1 MSFLE
6 RQADGTIDKQA
17 YEENLSKFKDERD
30 AIQKKTFTKWV
41 NKHLKKAHRH
51 VNDLFTDL
59 QDGHNLISLL
69 EVLSGEQLPREKGRM
84 RFHML
89 QNVELVLNFLRYK
102 KIKLVNIRPEDIVDG
117 NPKLT
122 LGLIWTII
130 LHFQISDIVVGEEP
144 NVSAKDVL
152 LRWAKKSTAKY
163 PGVKVSDFTS
173 SWRDGL
179 AFNAIIHR
187 NRPDLLPEWREIRRR
202 TVRER
207 LETAFYTAEKVGVTR
222 LLDPEDVD
230 THEIDEK
237 SIITYISSMYDVFPE
252 PPFAHPLYDNEAQAL
267 TSEYREVA
275 SSLHLWI
282 REKISEMSQD
292 LPSNYDELRRLAHD
306 SAKFRS
312 EEVPARLR
320 DRQKLSSLYRDLQK
334 LYESTG
340 EVEIEPELHID
351 VLEKNWSKLQS
362 LHQERD
368 HAIQEELKKLDRL
381 QRLAEKVSRDCKR
394 LEPRMDDLES
404 RISDEAKRLDRLHPL
419 DAKHVVD
426 SIESELRSI
435 EENIQSLFQDVSTL
449 KAGGH
454 HQYPELNKRVGRLH
468 SRWVQLRS
476 ALHSKLITRLASL
489 SFPVVEERTV
499 TRQTRTV
506 LETRLVDT
514 NHHFRA
520 LQEAIDWVKS
530 KLKQLQEFEFSSDLS
545 GAKIEMTHHQRE
557 HREIDRFQSTVDQ
570 CASAK
575 SQFHGEEL
583 SLYTQH
589 LSTLQ
594 KIYAEL
600 LSLSNKRISEF
611 ETYVDF
617 LESITTQLAWLKE
630 KESIEVARDWSDKE
644 VNITAIQQ
652 YYENLM
658 AELERAEVVVRSLLE
673 RGESLLLQGHPASKA
688 ISVVLG
694 SLQSAWSRVLQFT
707 LALETHI
714 ATTRTVQNFFRD
726 LEQLRDWIHSRDE
739 ILNTTYSA
747 SEFSLDEGE
756 RLLRGMQELREELN
770 SRSTALSQMA
780 ERAQSVAP
788 IKQRRQPV
796 VRPIQVTAVCDY
808 KSDTVEI
815 EKGDQWILHD
825 NSALTK
831 WRVSPIGSTKDT
843 NVPGVVFLIPPPSKE
858 AKEAVESLARDF
870 DRTTALWQ
878 RKQLRLRQNMIFTTI
893 RVVRSWDLAQF
904 VAMGSEQR
912 NAIRKALNEDADKLL
927 AEGDPN
933 DPQLRRLRREMAEV
947 NRLFDE
953 FEALANQQEEN
964 KNAIRAITEK
974 CSHLQEALEEA
985 ERVLTMRLSSSIP
998 RDVHSLEHLIVQHKE
1013 FETSLK
1019 GLTGEIEGLQSMF
1032 NSLTRKT
1039 PGVQSRVEAILQQ
1052 WNHIWNYSHLF
1063 VERLKCVEITL
1074 SALDD
1079 ATNVVSE
1086 LELKLSSFG
1095 DMPSDLESLQNVH
1108 DDLIRVQNS
1117 IAAQQPVVDQL
1128 IEDATNTRRLVVKSR
1143 ERLRSH
1149 DHSDMD
1155 RLDDDVNAVTQ
1166 RWNNLCASLV
1176 DRLRCCEAAYSLL
1189 DTYGKTYQ
1197 TEVKFIDESYS
1208 ELNNLPPVSHGKHH
1222 IEPTKVLFTS
1232 IVERTQPLEQ
1242 VNIDGGRFIRE
1253 AKIYNLALG
1262 KFRAA
1267 VAIAQP
1273 SFDGD
1278 SRPESEWPS
1287 GEEEIAEQLD
1297 KINHRYLALVSILQD
1312 RLRQICAISNDP
1324 QLREFVSKLQPAHLK
1339 TFRTEFTLTETSTQ
1353 LPDRWRIT
1361 ETDSMGINGS
1371 KPPSSPEKTGIG
1383 TDVINRTGIYH
1394 PTTGAEMTVSEAI
1407 KARILDVRTGR
1418 INLSPDKSIDIQE
1431 GVVMGIIAQALASEL
1446 LGPSNISG
1454 SKNLLE
1460 AIQKELSLAEG
1471 SPLRVC
1477 LSDAIDLGLVS
1488 SSGYLDRET
1497 GRTIPL
1503 ESAPL
1508 ADIPEIVNNDIK
1520 LTVTESIESNV
1531 LPSDVIDARN
1541 KGLIQRPQT
1550 LYDILDLH
1558 SSQENHVDTIFGS
1571 LTLQE
1576 CINKKV
1582 LDFDSFNSI
1591 LDIKSGKML
1600 TLKSA
1605 LETGVITED
1614 WQFKDTKSNR
1624 VIDLKSAIDEGY
1636 IASVIVRSIFDID
1649 CFKNFETGEFVSFNK
1664 AVALD
1669 LLQNGELVTKKSGK
1683 TVPIKDALKDN
1694 LVKKNIWEILDRKV
1708 GIMSGGKELTLF
1720 GAAFKCYID
1729 PKTGF
1734 VLDRRKN
1741 RLCYKDA
1748 LDKKIITKEGL
1759 SVLKSCLA
1767 ITVTET
1773 KPLFKKSNSSPVK
1786 QGLKKILDTLAMKKK
1801 DELPDRGMPLKEAID
1816 KGLFDPN
1823 SGLFHIP
1830 GTDRL
1835 VSFEECLR
1843 LNILDPNSG
1852 VLNDGKKTLTFI
1864 RAIEKK
1870 IMTPLGEFEGMSLSD
1885 AISKGFIIF
1894 EGEPYEISK
1903 GAILD
1908 PTSGLIVYADSRKPE
1923 KLLEAVCEGLPA
1935 VIKDPKGNP
1944 VDLQTAKETF
1954 LSNERY
1960 DPEGLNLTPMEAIK
1974 QGFITFKPVASKL
1987 SVDRFTTAK
1996 DFILRGLF
2004 DPRTSSFTDTSGKKI
2019 SFTEVVDYIDP
2030 HTLVKDLET
2039 GEFIPIKNAKFDE
2052 NGEMIDPRTG
2062 RSVPFFT
2069 ACKLNWIRPKKTA
2082 PKPKFGLQEA
2092 VDKGILGSDGFVTH
2106 ENIKVPL
2113 FSAIADGILDCDKI
2127 GIIANNNLI
2136 PVSKAVES
2144 NILDLNKGK
2153 LESDDLILRFQ
2164 KGDVRQLEKPV
2175 ALEALIKKGLATKGI
2190 TDPITKDSITLQE
2203 AIRRYI
2209 VDPDIS
2215 FCKDTVNDEFI
2226 DLNVAIDRG
2235 VIKYKFKDTKSGS
2248 KLLLPEALERQLII
2262 TKLDKMSIVNALQY
2276 FKDGK
2281 FLNPKTGEMV
2291 TLNEALKSFID
2302 SSSTKFKDPKND
2314 AIITV
2319 EEALESGLLDGENSI
2334 LTYPYR
2340 VPLDVAYSKGIL
2352 LPSVAPMTLAEALIQ
2367 DLYDPVTGKLMIEGS
2382 KTILQCLKE
2391 NLITDSPLILGNG
2404 DLISLKQ
2411 AIDEGL
2417 IDPNSG
2423 MVVVEG
2429 DSLNLKEAL
2438 EQGHF
2443 VTKRLYPVPEAVRKL
2458 YNPISGKFTDPTT
2471 CNKLTTD
2478 EALDKVLDQ
2487 STTLVKLGNQVKTFE
2502 GSVKEGQFRNI
2513 DLKHALD
2520 EGIIMELDRPLP
2532 FAEALKTLFDPD
2544 SSLFLDPDGSYVP
2557 LEEAILLGLVDG
2569 KSEVET
2575 SRGVLPLEDAI
2586 AFGLVNSSTI
2596 DGVDLRVL
2604 ARRPISLQ
2612 EAVVKFYKNKKF
2624 PQGNLRDAISDGFV
2638 DDTRLLCYSS
2648 KPLSLR
2654 EAKQSGIIDDCRNTI
2669 CGMDLSEG
2677 LMKGL
2682 IINLEG
2688 PFSLYDALKFGFYQD
2703 RFVHPNSGKIMNLTQ
2718 AVEEGFIDPSIST
2731 IKTPNDNYIILD
2743 KSIMGELD
2751 KGDLIRYKNEGIIV
2765 PHMGMDLEEAIRSKL
2780 FKNGKFIA
2788 PLENKKV
2795 GLNFGIKSGLLNPD
2809 TTYLSYAGR
2818 LKDLNQSLND
2828 GLVDAESCVVRIEE
2842 GIPFDEAFH
2851 RGILITVPRVKPP
2864 DVPGEDTMMFK
2875 DTAKRRLLRLADAR
2889 RKGLVDSAGRA
2900 LDTLNSKLLDL
2911 DSALETGLIVK
2922 KISLMDALDYNL
2934 YNPTTGRFNDPFS
2947 VGSVQGRKRL
2957 TLSEAIDVG
2966 LIDPKS
2972 VLIRFGGEIHDL
2984 PSAIRVG
2991 AIDPHTGKIIDG
3003 ENQLDFLK
3011 GKAKGY
3017 FIVAQSR
3024 QAMEEKYKLCDD
3036 NLQSLLEWIGEIE
3049 ARLAQQEPVQ
3059 EDLDRLRNQ
3068 INILK
3073 LLKEELDSQQRMV
3086 FNCLEEVRTV
3096 ASTGNEYLTR
3106 DEVSTLERNGKS
3118 LRSRYDRAIDRTDK
3132 LLKRLTNAGDH
3143 LSKFKSETKS
3153 LTEWMTKA
3161 KRQIEEKERQLSSL
3175 NANDTSVR
3183 ELLGDVIAHQADLR
3197 FISMAANKFYE
3208 ESKEF
3213 LSTLN
3218 DFRTSLQSRLSHID
3232 YSLSGSEIK
3241 GIVNKVSN
3249 EYRDLLSRANAL
3261 SDKVTGLNAKKRD
3274 FDQALERLRQW
3285 MSTAE
3290 PRANKALSEPLAAD
3304 PHGLEEQ
3311 LNRAKTLNN
3320 EFLAQGRL
3328 VDNMKQALDSLPK
3341 DPSITGPL
3349 EATVSDLAR
3358 RYSHLSE
3365 SLSNRC
3371 GILESALAQSQG
3383 VEDSLDSITSWLSSA
3398 ENSLKSLSRPAS
3410 LLKDR
3415 LEDQI
3420 RELRLLLS
3428 DIDTHRDTVDGVV
3441 NQAKALVGQQSNH
3454 RLAKRVETK
3463 LKDVLSRFEKLSERA
3478 SKRSELL
3485 GEITAGLTSF
3495 SAQASE
3501 TENWLTEA
3509 NELLSTEGSI
3519 ESLLTQRESKREIVE
3534 KVLREGRALVSKKDV
3549 TDTGHVRDRL
3559 KNIESSWRELNTLL
3573 DERQRLIRSRAEHTQ
3588 SYEKLRDQ
3596 VLSWLQSM
3604 ESRIASLEPTAL
3616 QMEVLKR
3623 QAEEIK
3629 PLIKEHKEYASTVDR
3644 LFDIGSSLESM
3655 ARSDSPTR
3663 RRSSTSPIKRISS
3676 SSLLRR
3682 NSQEGSPSPTKS
3694 LFNVTSPLS
3703 TASSGFGS
3711 RRSSQDIFHVEEVT
3725 GVQQELSEI
3734 NNRYSSIGVKVNER
3748 LLEID
3753 NCREELRKATE
3764 SLKSLDS
3771 FLERISRSQP
3781 REGLPNG
3788 REEADKINR
3797 VLKGLV
3803 EEMYEKQSALDSTRT
3818 NVNELLRKRPGAI
3831 GSDQLSSHVS
3841 QVATK
3846 WRSLHD
3852 SLKARIQFVEDVKD
3866 VYDSYELLSNW
3877 LSAKERMFAALGPIS
3892 PDPRMVQI
3900 QIDQVQVLREEMRAT
3915 RPQLDHLVT
3924 VCSSVAGATPDGVK
3938 LRAKVSGISDRWEE
3952 LSRKLEDRASS
3963 LGAAVDS
3970 SRDFD
3975 SGLTR
3980 LKDALSNIS
3989 LQVDAIPS
3997 EPSEESLRKIQG
4009 CERQLEGVRQLL
4021 ADAEAAGAELCR
4033 VLTDPASRSD
4043 IQAKLGEVNKQYS
4056 LLQAKLDLRKAEIE
4070 ALVKDGKEFDAAV
4083 AKTLGWVSDSLT
4095 NLSDR
4100 LLISADRDIL
4110 QQQVDN
4116 HEPIYRE
4123 MLSKEHEVVLL
4134 LERGGKRE
4142 VESLRQ
4148 QWERLRREAT
4158 DRQTRLQTC
4167 MEHCRKY
4174 YKGLEAF
4181 IPWLSQV
4188 ENKLESLSP
4197 ESFSRRDLDKHLRDL
4212 ASLRNDVWKKSGEF
4226 EHLRSLGETFIG
4238 ACDVDKDVV
4247 TKEISAI
4254 RERWDRLNNDLVSK
4268 TSRLEELGRRLAET
4282 SERLRGMSHSI
4293 QRCEDRLG
4301 THDSLST
4308 TADPATLMKLKTL
4321 KDEVQALRAPLSQL
4335 NQTCEDLDRELALEA
4350 PGKQSGLMEEVVGLG
4365 ERLDDLSERLRDRC
4379 STAESAAVAA
4389 QQYNERVRLL
4399 TGDMSALEMELE
4411 GMKPPGRDFK
4421 TLRAQHDQLSSFN
4434 GKLSRASDAVS
4445 EALALADRLVDSG
4458 LSTEPTRRQADVLS
4472 RQLIHL
4478 EERAKSREEDLDKA
4492 ESSLRDYESLYND
4505 AISALDTAEEE
4516 LRRLRPVGS
4525 EVETLRSQQAEA
4537 RITQSDIIEP
4547 AGKAVDV
4554 AASSGRAL
4562 IASAGPGVSVTH
4574 LASGIDQL
4582 RSRWEALNAKMVDRT
4597 RKLDSAL
4604 LQSGKFQEALEG
4616 LARWLS
4622 DTEEMVANQRPP
4634 SADYNVVKA
4643 QLQEQKFLIKMIN
4656 DREESLA
4663 SLAQLGDEME
4673 GERVSGELRRLQERF
4688 NDLSSGS
4695 RKRMCDLEAALAAA
4709 KLMQDKLVP
4718 VVEWME
4724 KAERKVKDM
4733 ELVPTDEEKIQQRI
4747 REHDALHSEILRKK
4761 PSLSELTEVGSDL
4774 MALVGEDEASGV
4786 ADRVQD
4792 LADRYSAL
4800 VDASDNIGRLLES
4813 SRTGLRHLVL
4823 TYQGLQG
4830 WMEDMENRLGRHRIL
4845 AVHTDKLLAQM
4856 EDLADLTEEISQHQ
4870 IDVDGT
4876 VDSGL
4881 ELMKHISSDEAIQL
4895 KEKLDSLQRRYNS
4908 LTTRGAEL
4916 LKQAQEGL
4924 PLVQQFHN
4932 AHGRLVDWI
4941 QGAEAVLQSAEPRE
4955 ESINALE
4962 SDIQEFRPVV
4972 ENINQIGPQLCS
4984 LSPGEGASTIEG
4996 LVTRDNRRFD
5006 AVCDQ
5011 IQRKAERLH
5020 MYKQR
5025 SLEVLGDIDS
5035 LLEWFREAEAG
5046 LREAEPP
5053 SSEANII
5060 RLQLK
5065 EHRALSDDIA
5075 SQRGRVRDVLVTAKK
5090 VIREA
5095 SPHDDSS
5102 LMRDKM
5108 TDLRE
5113 AVDTVWSASGER
5125 LATLEQ
5131 ALGLAEH
5138 LAESHAHL
5146 SAWLGE
5152 METSSKALP
5161 PPSIRP
5167 DVIAQ
5172 QQDRTELLL
5181 QSIAEHKPLVDK
5193 LNKTGEAL
5201 IGLVAED
5208 EGVKVHEI
5216 LDSDNSRYERLKAS
5230 LRERQGALEQALQE
5244 SSRATDKLEGMLRAL
5259 ASTADELSSLGPVS
5273 AHPPRLREQIKEVSQ
5288 LSDQLSKREEAFRAV
5303 KKAAEEVISKA
5314 QDKQDPAVKDVR
5326 RKLEKLGSLWEELQ
5340 TATSARGASLQRALE
5355 VAGEFW
5361 AELESVMGTLADL
5374 EASLAS
5380 QQPPAVRPQ
5389 AIVKQQQALQE
5400 IKAEIDQTKP
5410 EVEVVRKRGEKLMS
5424 LCGDADKPEVR
5435 KHIED
5440 LDTAWDN
5447 VTAAFARREE
5457 NLIHAM
5463 ERAMEFHGALDE
5475 ITRLLSQAEE
5485 RFSRLGPIG
5494 ADIKTV
5500 KKQIEELKEFKADV
5514 DPHMVKVEAL
5524 NRQAGDLSERTSAEE
5539 SQALRGPLSSVNSR
5553 WDTLT
5558 RGMAERAR
5566 HLEQSLLRLGQF
5578 QHALSELI
5586 AWIDA
5591 TDKTLDEE
5599 IRPTA
5604 GDPHLLEVQLAKLK
5618 VLVNDIQAHQSS
5630 VDTLNDAGRQ
5640 LVETGQGSLEASTT
5654 QEKLK
5659 SLNRRWDDLLGKVAS
5674 RRSELEEALRDAQR
5688 FNGEV
5693 QDMFGW
5699 LAEVDAAIAA
5709 SKPAGGLP
5717 ETASEQLERFMEI
5730 YNDLESARP
5739 KVEALLT
5746 QGNDYLKRA
5755 EGNNAQGLSANLKAL
5770 KQRWEAVQG
5779 RANDKKIKLEIA
5791 LKEATEFH
5799 NALQSFVD
5807 WLTSAEKTLANLKPV
5822 SRVLETI
5829 LTQIEEH
5836 KLFQKEVGVHR
5847 ETMIQLD
5854 KKGTHL
5860 KYFSQKQDVILIK
5873 NLLISVQHRWERVV
5887 SKSAERTRALDH
5899 GYKEAKEFHDLWSN
5913 LMNWL
5918 SETDKKLDEITTE
5931 IAGAG
5936 NDPVKLKARLAK
5948 HKETQ
5953 KAIAQKQ
5960 GAYDQT
5966 MRVGKTLRERAP
5978 KSDESKL
5985 KTAVSQLRELWSLVS
6000 SKAVTGQRK
6009 LEEALLYCGQFKE
6022 ALESLLDWLKRTEK
6036 TLSQETRIYGDL
6048 DTVQNLIE
6056 QHKVLEE
6063 ELRNRSTQMESLERS
6078 GRELSERA
6086 DSTGLKTQLIELNK
6100 LWTTVVNLASDRS
6113 TALKAALKH
6122 AEELH
6127 KAVHMLL
6134 EWLSD
6139 AEMRLRFVDSL
6150 PDDEAETRVQIA
6162 EHDKFMR
6169 EMTDKEKEK
6178 DSTIALAEKIL
6189 AKAHPDG
6196 AAVIKHWITII
6207 QSRWEEV
6214 SSWAKQRSEK
6224 LHIHLNSL
6232 RDMDTLLEE
6241 LLSWLALRESDLL
6254 EKESRDLPNIIPE
6267 TERLIV
6273 EHDSFMEETMTRE
6286 VEVNSV
6292 FRAKQ
6297 LKEKKTTKK
6306 TSKDETRQ
6314 STQELN
6320 EIQRR
6325 QSMKSSREHLTNLDR
6340 RTSRSSPAQDMIDGH
6355 PRIGPKFPPKG
6366 SKTLEPQFRCA
6377 RSRLLYERWRGVW
6390 QQSWERQRRLRD
6402 HLAHLQE
6409 LDRLAN
6415 FSWDDW
6421 RKRFLKFMNHKKS
6434 RLTDLFRKMDKN
6446 NDGLIPRD
6454 DFIDGIIKTKF
6465 DTSKLEMGAVADMFD
6480 HNSEGYIDWKEFIA
6494 ALRPDWEERK
6504 PATEAEK
6511 IHDEVK
6517 RLVMLCTCRQKFRVF
6532 QVGEGK
6538 YRFGDSQKLRLVRI
6552 LRSTVMVR
6560 VGGGWVALEEFLVKN
6575 DPCRAGEL
6583 LSELMPIFESLRA
6596 KEALPCA
6603 FPLSVVGQQ
6612 GHSPHTCRIREKSE
6626 RSVPMSGR
6634 RSTESGRSPG
6644 STPGSAPSSRPA
6656 SRSGSRPGSRPIS
6669 RHSSSLS
6676 LATSEEGTPS
6686 RIPRWSRGKPS
6697 VNGSG
6702 GTRTQIPESSSSTS
6716 SISSRSFSGS
6726 SIPRPIRSPAGTKTP
6741 TARRE
6746 SFKL

>member
-1 MSFLE
+1 MSNT
-6 RQADGTIDKQA
+6 QI
-17 YEENLSKFKDERD
+17 
-30 AIQKKTFTKWV
+30 FT
-41 NKHLKKAHRH
+41 
-51 VNDLFTDL
+51 
-59 QDGHNLISLL
+59 
-69 EVLSGEQLPREKGRM
+69 
-84 RFHML
+84 
-89 QNVELVLNFLRYK
+89 
-102 KIKLVNIRPEDIVDG
+102 
-117 NPKLT
+117 
-122 LGLIWTII
+122 
-130 LHFQISDIVVGEEP
+130 
-144 NVSAKDVL
+144 
-152 LRWAKKSTAKY
+152 
-163 PGVKVSDFTS
+163 
-173 SWRDGL
+173 
-179 AFNAIIHR
+179 
-187 NRPDLLPEWREIRRR
+187 PD
-202 TVRER
+202 
-207 LETAFYTAEKVGVTR
+207 
-222 LLDPEDVD
+222 
-230 THEIDEK
+230 
-237 SIITYISSMYDVFPE
+237 
-252 PPFAHPLYDNEAQAL
+252 
-267 TSEYREVA
+267 
-275 SSLHLWI
+275 
-282 REKISEMSQD
+282 
-292 LPSNYDELRRLAHD
+292 
-306 SAKFRS
+306 
-312 EEVPARLR
+312 
-320 DRQKLSSLYRDLQK
+320 
-334 LYESTG
+334 
-340 EVEIEPELHID
+340 
-351 VLEKNWSKLQS
+351 
-362 LHQERD
+362 
-368 HAIQEELKKLDRL
+368 
-381 QRLAEKVSRDCKR
+381 
-394 LEPRMDDLES
+394 
-404 RISDEAKRLDRLHPL
+404 
-419 DAKHVVD
+419 
-426 SIESELRSI
+426 ESEVRAASEILD
-435 EENIQSLFQDVSTL
+435 IQPSTS
-449 KAGGH
+449 AGG
-454 HQYPELNKRVGRLH
+454 V
-468 SRWVQLRS
+468 
-476 ALHSKLITRLASL
+476 
-489 SFPVVEERTV
+489 
-499 TRQTRTV
+499 
-506 LETRLVDT
+506 
-514 NHHFRA
+514 
-520 LQEAIDWVKS
+520 
-530 KLKQLQEFEFSSDLS
+530 S
-545 GAKIEMTHHQRE
+545 GA
-557 HREIDRFQSTVDQ
+557 SV
-570 CASAK
+570 S
-575 SQFHGEEL
+575 
-583 SLYTQH
+583 
-589 LSTLQ
+589 
-594 KIYAEL
+594 
-600 LSLSNKRISEF
+600 
-611 ETYVDF
+611 YV
-617 LESITTQLAWLKE
+617 
-630 KESIEVARDWSDKE
+630 
-644 VNITAIQQ
+644 
-652 YYENLM
+652 
-658 AELERAEVVVRSLLE
+658 
-673 RGESLLLQGHPASKA
+673 P
-688 ISVVLG
+688 
-694 SLQSAWSRVLQFT
+694 
-707 LALETHI
+707 
-714 ATTRTVQNFFRD
+714 
-726 LEQLRDWIHSRDE
+726 
-739 ILNTTYSA
+739 
-747 SEFSLDEGE
+747 
-756 RLLRGMQELREELN
+756 
-770 SRSTALSQMA
+770 
-780 ERAQSVAP
+780 
-788 IKQRRQPV
+788 
-796 VRPIQVTAVCDY
+796 
-808 KSDTVEI
+808 
-815 EKGDQWILHD
+815 
-825 NSALTK
+825 
-831 WRVSPIGSTKDT
+831 
-843 NVPGVVFLIPPPSKE
+843 
-858 AKEAVESLARDF
+858 
-870 DRTTALWQ
+870 
-878 RKQLRLRQNMIFTTI
+878 
-893 RVVRSWDLAQF
+893 
-904 VAMGSEQR
+904 
-912 NAIRKALNEDADKLL
+912 
-927 AEGDPN
+927 
-933 DPQLRRLRREMAEV
+933 
-947 NRLFDE
+947 
-953 FEALANQQEEN
+953 
-964 KNAIRAITEK
+964 
-974 CSHLQEALEEA
+974 
-985 ERVLTMRLSSSIP
+985 
-998 RDVHSLEHLIVQHKE
+998 
-1013 FETSLK
+1013 
-1019 GLTGEIEGLQSMF
+1019 
-1032 NSLTRKT
+1032 
-1039 PGVQSRVEAILQQ
+1039 
-1052 WNHIWNYSHLF
+1052 
-1063 VERLKCVEITL
+1063 
-1074 SALDD
+1074 
-1079 ATNVVSE
+1079 
-1086 LELKLSSFG
+1086 
-1095 DMPSDLESLQNVH
+1095 
-1108 DDLIRVQNS
+1108 
-1117 IAAQQPVVDQL
+1117 
-1128 IEDATNTRRLVVKSR
+1128 
-1143 ERLRSH
+1143 
-1149 DHSDMD
+1149 
-1155 RLDDDVNAVTQ
+1155 
-1166 RWNNLCASLV
+1166 
-1176 DRLRCCEAAYSLL
+1176 
-1189 DTYGKTYQ
+1189 
-1197 TEVKFIDESYS
+1197 
-1208 ELNNLPPVSHGKHH
+1208 
-1222 IEPTKVLFTS
+1222 VLFTS

-1253 AKIYNLALG
+1253 AKKERKKKKGDPTNTTLQIYNLALG

-1267 VAIAQP
+1267 VAISQP

-1278 SRPESEWPS
+1278 SRPDSEWPS

-1371 KPPSSPEKTGIG
+1371 KPPSPPEKTGIG

-1460 AIQKELSLAEG
+1460 AIQKEISLAEG

-1497 GRTIPL
+1497 GQTIPL

-1520 LTVTESIESNV
+1520 LTVSEAIDSGV

-1550 LYDILDLH
+1550 LYDILDLN
-1558 SSQENHVDTIFGS
+1558 SSEESHVDTIFGS

-1576 CINKKV
+1576 CINKNV

-1605 LETGVITED
+1605 LETGVMTED
-1614 WQFKDTKSNR
+1614 WQFKDTKNNR
-1624 VIDLKSAIDEGY
+1624 VIGLKSAIDEGY

-1649 CFKNFETGEFVSFNK
+1649 CFKNFETGDFVSFNK
-1664 AVALD
+1664 ALALD
-1669 LLQNGELVTKKSGK
+1669 ILQNGELVTKKSGK
-1683 TVPIKDALKDN
+1683 TVPINDALKDN

-1759 SVLKSCLA
+1759 NVLKSCLA

-1773 KPLFKKSNSSPVK
+1773 KPLFKKNNSSPIK

-1801 DELPDRGMPLKEAID
+1801 VELPDCGMPLKEAID
-1816 KGLFDPN
+1816 KGLFDPS

-1903 GAILD
+1903 DAILD
-1908 PTSGLIVYADSRKPE
+1908 PSSGLIVYADSRKPE

-1935 VIKDPKGNP
+1935 MIKDPKGNP
-1944 VDLQTAKETF
+1944 VDLQTAKESF

-1996 DFILRGLF
+1996 DFVLRGLF

-2019 SFTEVVDYIDP
+2019 SFSEVVDYIDP
-2030 HTLVKDLET
+2030 HTLVKDLQT
-2039 GEFIPIKNAKFDE
+2039 GDFIPIKSAKFDE

-2069 ACKLNWIRPKKTA
+2069 ACKLNWIRPKKSA

-2092 VDKGILGSDGFVTH
+2092 VDKGILENDGFVKY

-2113 FSAIADGILDCDKI
+2113 FLAIADGILDCDKV
-2127 GIIANNNLI
+2127 GVIANNNLI

-2153 LESDDLILRFQ
+2153 LESDDLILRF
-2164 KGDVRQLEKPV
+2164 KTGDVRPLEKPV
-2175 ALEALIKKGLATKGI
+2175 ALEALIRKGIATKGI
-2190 TDPITKDSITLQE
+2190 IDPITKDSITLQE

-2215 FCKDTVNDEFI
+2215 FCKDTVNDEFV

-2235 VIKYKFKDTKSGS
+2235 LIKYRFKDTKSGS
-2248 KLLLPEALERQLII
+2248 NLLLSEALERQLIV
-2262 TKLDKMSIVNALQY
+2262 TKLDKMSIVNALKY
-2276 FKDGK
+2276 FEDGK

-2302 SSSTKFKDPKND
+2302 SSSSKFKDPKND

-2367 DLYDPVTGKLMIEGS
+2367 DLYDPVTGKLIIGGG

-2411 AIDEGL
+2411 AIDEGH
-2417 IDPNSG
+2417 IDPDSG
-2423 MVVVEG
+2423 MVAVDG

-2438 EQGHF
+2438 QHGHF

-2487 STTLVKLGNQVKTFE
+2487 STTVVKLGNEVKTFE

-2513 DLKHALD
+2513 DLKHALE

-2612 EAVVKFYKNKKF
+2612 EAVLKFYKDKKF

-2638 DDTRLLCYSS
+2638 DDTRLLCHSN

-2654 EAKQSGIIDDCRNTI
+2654 DAKQLGIIDDCRNTI

-2677 LMKGL
+2677 MKKGL

-2688 PFSLYDALKFGFYQD
+2688 PFSLYDALKFGFYED

-2718 AVEEGFIDPSIST
+2718 AVEEGFIDPSISP
-2731 IKTPNDNYIILD
+2731 IKTPNNDYTMLD
-2743 KSIMGELD
+2743 KSIMDELD
-2751 KGDLIRYKNEGIIV
+2751 KGDLMCYKNEGIIV
-2765 PHMGMDLEEAIRSKL
+2765 PHTGMDLEEAIRSKL

-2795 GLNFGIKSGLLNPD
+2795 SLNSGIKSGLLNPG
-2809 TTYLSYAGR
+2809 TTYLTYAGR

-2828 GLVDAESCVVRIEE
+2828 GLVDAEDCVVKVEE

-2889 RKGLVDSAGRA
+2889 RKGLVDNAGRA

-2957 TLSEAIDVG
+2957 TLLEAIDVG

-2972 VLIRFGGEIHDL
+2972 VLIRFGGAIHDL
-2984 PSAIRVG
+2984 SSAINVG
-2991 AIDPHTGKIIDG
+2991 AIDPHTGKIIDE

-3036 NLQSLLEWIGEIE
+3036 NLRSLLEWIGEIE

-3118 LRSRYDRAIDRTDK
+3118 LRSRYDRAIDKTDK

-3175 NANDTSVR
+3175 SANDTSVR

-3290 PRANKALSEPLAAD
+3290 PRANKAL
-3304 PHGLEEQ
+3304 
-3311 LNRAKTLNN
+3311 
-3320 EFLAQGRL
+3320 
-3328 VDNMKQALDSLPK
+3328 DSLPK
-3341 DPSITGPL
+3341 DPSITNSL

-3358 RYSHLSE
+3358 RYTNLSE

-3371 GILESALAQSQG
+3371 GVLESALAQSQG

-3509 NELLSTEGSI
+3509 NELLATEGSI
-3519 ESLLTQRESKREIVE
+3519 EPLLTQRESKRDIVE

-3596 VLSWLQSM
+3596 
-3604 ESRIASLEPTAL
+3604 
-3616 QMEVLKR
+3616 
-3623 QAEEIK
+3623 
-3629 PLIKEHKEYASTVDR
+3629 PLIKEHKDYGSTVDR

-3803 EEMYEKQSALDSTRT
+3803 EE
-3818 NVNELLRKRPGAI
+3818 I
-3831 GSDQLSSHVS
+3831 
-3841 QVATK
+3841 
-3846 WRSLHD
+3846 
-3852 SLKARIQFVEDVKD
+3852 IQFVEDVKD

-3915 RPQLDHLVT
+3915 RPQLEHLVT
-3924 VCSSVAGATPDGVK
+3924 VCSSVAGATPDGTK
-3938 LRAKVSGISDRWEE
+3938 LSGISDRWEE

-3997 EPSEESLRKIQG
+3997 EPSEESLRKIQ
-4009 CERQLEGVRQLL
+4009 LL

-4043 IQAKLGEVNKQYS
+4043 IQAKLGDVNKQYS

-4116 HEPIYRE
+4116 HE
-4123 MLSKEHEVVLL
+4123 
-4134 LERGGKRE
+4134 
-4142 VESLRQ
+4142 
-4148 QWERLRREAT
+4148 
-4158 DRQTRLQTC
+4158 
-4167 MEHCRKY
+4167 EHCRKY

-4212 ASLRNDVWKKSGEF
+4212 SSLRNDVWKKSGEF

-4247 TKEISAI
+4247 TKEISAV

-4268 TSRLEELGRRLAET
+4268 TSRLEELGRRLSET

-4321 KDEVQALRAPLSQL
+4321 RDDVQALRPPLSQL

-4350 PGKQSGLMEEVVGLG
+4350 SGKQSGLMEEVVGLG

-4399 TGDMSALEMELE
+4399 TGDLSALEMELE
-4411 GMKPPGRDFK
+4411 SMKPPGRDFK
-4421 TLRAQHDQLSSFN
+4421 TLRTQHDQLSSFN

-4458 LSTEPTRRQADVLS
+4458 LSTEPTRRQADILS
-4472 RQLIHL
+4472 KQLIHL

-4505 AISALDTAEEE
+4505 AISALDIAEDE

-4562 IASAGPGVSVTH
+4562 IASAGAGVSVTH
-4574 LASGIDQL
+4574 LASGIEQL

-4643 QLQEQKFLIKMIN
+4643 QLQEQKFLMKMIN

-4673 GERVSGELRRLQERF
+4673 GGIVSGELRRLQERF

-4695 RKRMCDLEAALAAA
+4695 RKRMCDLEAALTAA
-4709 KLMQDKLVP
+4709 KLMQARVKLDKLVP

-4724 KAERKVKDM
+4724 RTERKVKDM

-5152 METSSKALP
+5152 METSAKALP

-5216 LDSDNSRYERLKAS
+5216 LDSDNSRYERLKGS

-5303 KKAAEEVISKA
+5303 KRAAEEVISKA

-5640 LVETGQGSLEASTT
+5640 LVETVTSRATSAKVSQISAISLRLDEEQCTGQPCSEVLLLPNSLT
-5654 QEKLK
+5654 LFPFIIV
-5659 SLNRRWDDLLGKVAS
+5659 W
-5674 RRSELEEALRDAQR
+5674 

-5699 LAEVDAAIAA
+5699 LAEVDAAIAS

-5739 KVEALLT
+5739 KVEALIT

-5829 LTQIEEH
+5829 LAQIEEH

-5985 KTAVSQLRELWSLVS
+5985 KTAINQLRELWSLVS

-6086 DSTGLKTQLIELNK
+6086 DSTGLKAQLIELNK

-6150 PDDEAETRVQIA
+6150 PDDEAETRIQIA

-6169 EMTDKEKEK
+6169 EMNDKEKEK

-6224 LHIHLNSL
+6224 LHVHLNSL

-6241 LLSWLALRESDLL
+6241 LLSWLALRESELL
-6254 EKESRDLPNIIPE
+6254 EKESRELPNSIPE
-6267 TERLIV
+6267 TESLIV

-6297 LKEKKTTKK
+6297 LKEKKITKK

-6320 EIQRR
+6320 EMQRR
-6325 QSMKSSREHLTNLDR
+6325 Q
-6340 RTSRSSPAQDMIDGH
+6340 SRSSPAQDMIDGH

-6366 SKTLEPQFRCA
+6366 SKSLEPQFRCA

-6402 HLAHLQE
+6402 HLGHLQE

-6504 PATEAEK
+6504 PVTEAEK

-6538 YRFGDSQKLRLVRI
+6538 YRVSNFPNN
-6552 LRSTVMVR
+6552 
-6560 VGGGWVALEEFLVKN
+6560 FL
-6575 DPCRAGEL
+6575 
-6583 LSELMPIFESLRA
+6583 
-6596 KEALPCA
+6596 
-6603 FPLSVVGQQ
+6603 
-6612 GHSPHTCRIREKSE
+6612 
-6626 RSVPMSGR
+6626 
-6634 RSTESGRSPG
+6634 
-6644 STPGSAPSSRPA
+6644 
-6656 SRSGSRPGSRPIS
+6656 
-6669 RHSSSLS
+6669 
-6676 LATSEEGTPS
+6676 
-6686 RIPRWSRGKPS
+6686 
-6697 VNGSG
+6697 
-6702 GTRTQIPESSSSTS
+6702 
-6716 SISSRSFSGS
+6716 
-6726 SIPRPIRSPAGTKTP
+6726 
-6741 TARRE
+6741 
-6746 SFKL
+6746 

>member
-1253 AKIYNLALG
+1253 AK
-1262 KFRAA
+1262 
-1267 VAIAQP
+1267 
-1273 SFDGD
+1273 
-1278 SRPESEWPS
+1278 
-1287 GEEEIAEQLD
+1287 
-1297 KINHRYLALVSILQD
+1297 
-1312 RLRQICAISNDP
+1312 
-1324 QLREFVSKLQPAHLK
+1324 
-1339 TFRTEFTLTETSTQ
+1339 
-1353 LPDRWRIT
+1353 
-1361 ETDSMGINGS
+1361 
-1371 KPPSSPEKTGIG
+1371 
-1383 TDVINRTGIYH
+1383 
-1394 PTTGAEMTVSEAI
+1394 
-1407 KARILDVRTGR
+1407 
-1418 INLSPDKSIDIQE
+1418 
-1431 GVVMGIIAQALASEL
+1431 
-1446 LGPSNISG
+1446 
-1454 SKNLLE
+1454 
-1460 AIQKELSLAEG
+1460 
-1471 SPLRVC
+1471 
-1477 LSDAIDLGLVS
+1477 
-1488 SSGYLDRET
+1488 
-1497 GRTIPL
+1497 
-1503 ESAPL
+1503 
-1508 ADIPEIVNNDIK
+1508 
-1520 LTVTESIESNV
+1520 
-1531 LPSDVIDARN
+1531 
-1541 KGLIQRPQT
+1541 
-1550 LYDILDLH
+1550 
-1558 SSQENHVDTIFGS
+1558 
-1571 LTLQE
+1571 
-1576 CINKKV
+1576 
-1582 LDFDSFNSI
+1582 
-1591 LDIKSGKML
+1591 
-1600 TLKSA
+1600 
-1605 LETGVITED
+1605 
-1614 WQFKDTKSNR
+1614 
-1624 VIDLKSAIDEGY
+1624 
-1636 IASVIVRSIFDID
+1636 
-1649 CFKNFETGEFVSFNK
+1649 
-1664 AVALD
+1664 
-1669 LLQNGELVTKKSGK
+1669 
-1683 TVPIKDALKDN
+1683 
-1694 LVKKNIWEILDRKV
+1694 
-1708 GIMSGGKELTLF
+1708 
-1720 GAAFKCYID
+1720 
-1729 PKTGF
+1729 
-1734 VLDRRKN
+1734 
-1741 RLCYKDA
+1741 
-1748 LDKKIITKEGL
+1748 
-1759 SVLKSCLA
+1759 
-1767 ITVTET
+1767 
-1773 KPLFKKSNSSPVK
+1773 
-1786 QGLKKILDTLAMKKK
+1786 
-1801 DELPDRGMPLKEAID
+1801 
-1816 KGLFDPN
+1816 
-1823 SGLFHIP
+1823 
-1830 GTDRL
+1830 
-1835 VSFEECLR
+1835 
-1843 LNILDPNSG
+1843 
-1852 VLNDGKKTLTFI
+1852 
-1864 RAIEKK
+1864 
-1870 IMTPLGEFEGMSLSD
+1870 
-1885 AISKGFIIF
+1885 
-1894 EGEPYEISK
+1894 
-1903 GAILD
+1903 
-1908 PTSGLIVYADSRKPE
+1908 
-1923 KLLEAVCEGLPA
+1923 
-1935 VIKDPKGNP
+1935 
-1944 VDLQTAKETF
+1944 
-1954 LSNERY
+1954 
-1960 DPEGLNLTPMEAIK
+1960 
-1974 QGFITFKPVASKL
+1974 
-1987 SVDRFTTAK
+1987 
-1996 DFILRGLF
+1996 
-2004 DPRTSSFTDTSGKKI
+2004 
-2019 SFTEVVDYIDP
+2019 
-2030 HTLVKDLET
+2030 
-2039 GEFIPIKNAKFDE
+2039 
-2052 NGEMIDPRTG
+2052 
-2062 RSVPFFT
+2062 
-2069 ACKLNWIRPKKTA
+2069 
-2082 PKPKFGLQEA
+2082 
-2092 VDKGILGSDGFVTH
+2092 
-2106 ENIKVPL
+2106 
-2113 FSAIADGILDCDKI
+2113 
-2127 GIIANNNLI
+2127 
-2136 PVSKAVES
+2136 
-2144 NILDLNKGK
+2144 
-2153 LESDDLILRFQ
+2153 
-2164 KGDVRQLEKPV
+2164 
-2175 ALEALIKKGLATKGI
+2175 
-2190 TDPITKDSITLQE
+2190 
-2203 AIRRYI
+2203 
-2209 VDPDIS
+2209 
-2215 FCKDTVNDEFI
+2215 
-2226 DLNVAIDRG
+2226 
-2235 VIKYKFKDTKSGS
+2235 
-2248 KLLLPEALERQLII
+2248 
-2262 TKLDKMSIVNALQY
+2262 
-2276 FKDGK
+2276 
-2281 FLNPKTGEMV
+2281 
-2291 TLNEALKSFID
+2291 
-2302 SSSTKFKDPKND
+2302 
-2314 AIITV
+2314 
-2319 EEALESGLLDGENSI
+2319 
-2334 LTYPYR
+2334 
-2340 VPLDVAYSKGIL
+2340 
-2352 LPSVAPMTLAEALIQ
+2352 
-2367 DLYDPVTGKLMIEGS
+2367 
-2382 KTILQCLKE
+2382 
-2391 NLITDSPLILGNG
+2391 
-2404 DLISLKQ
+2404 
-2411 AIDEGL
+2411 
-2417 IDPNSG
+2417 
-2423 MVVVEG
+2423 
-2429 DSLNLKEAL
+2429 
-2438 EQGHF
+2438 
-2443 VTKRLYPVPEAVRKL
+2443 
-2458 YNPISGKFTDPTT
+2458 
-2471 CNKLTTD
+2471 
-2478 EALDKVLDQ
+2478 
-2487 STTLVKLGNQVKTFE
+2487 
-2502 GSVKEGQFRNI
+2502 
-2513 DLKHALD
+2513 
-2520 EGIIMELDRPLP
+2520 
-2532 FAEALKTLFDPD
+2532 
-2544 SSLFLDPDGSYVP
+2544 
-2557 LEEAILLGLVDG
+2557 
-2569 KSEVET
+2569 
-2575 SRGVLPLEDAI
+2575 
-2586 AFGLVNSSTI
+2586 
-2596 DGVDLRVL
+2596 
-2604 ARRPISLQ
+2604 
-2612 EAVVKFYKNKKF
+2612 
-2624 PQGNLRDAISDGFV
+2624 
-2638 DDTRLLCYSS
+2638 
-2648 KPLSLR
+2648 
-2654 EAKQSGIIDDCRNTI
+2654 
-2669 CGMDLSEG
+2669 
-2677 LMKGL
+2677 
-2682 IINLEG
+2682 
-2688 PFSLYDALKFGFYQD
+2688 
-2703 RFVHPNSGKIMNLTQ
+2703 
-2718 AVEEGFIDPSIST
+2718 
-2731 IKTPNDNYIILD
+2731 
-2743 KSIMGELD
+2743 
-2751 KGDLIRYKNEGIIV
+2751 
-2765 PHMGMDLEEAIRSKL
+2765 
-2780 FKNGKFIA
+2780 
-2788 PLENKKV
+2788 
-2795 GLNFGIKSGLLNPD
+2795 
-2809 TTYLSYAGR
+2809 
-2818 LKDLNQSLND
+2818 
-2828 GLVDAESCVVRIEE
+2828 
-2842 GIPFDEAFH
+2842 
-2851 RGILITVPRVKPP
+2851 
-2864 DVPGEDTMMFK
+2864 
-2875 DTAKRRLLRLADAR
+2875 
-2889 RKGLVDSAGRA
+2889 
-2900 LDTLNSKLLDL
+2900 
-2911 DSALETGLIVK
+2911 
-2922 KISLMDALDYNL
+2922 
-2934 YNPTTGRFNDPFS
+2934 
-2947 VGSVQGRKRL
+2947 
-2957 TLSEAIDVG
+2957 
-2966 LIDPKS
+2966 
-2972 VLIRFGGEIHDL
+2972 
-2984 PSAIRVG
+2984 
-2991 AIDPHTGKIIDG
+2991 
-3003 ENQLDFLK
+3003 
-3011 GKAKGY
+3011 
-3017 FIVAQSR
+3017 

-6340 RTSRSSPAQDMIDGH
+6340 RTSFKSSREHLSTLDRKTSRSSPAQDMIDGH